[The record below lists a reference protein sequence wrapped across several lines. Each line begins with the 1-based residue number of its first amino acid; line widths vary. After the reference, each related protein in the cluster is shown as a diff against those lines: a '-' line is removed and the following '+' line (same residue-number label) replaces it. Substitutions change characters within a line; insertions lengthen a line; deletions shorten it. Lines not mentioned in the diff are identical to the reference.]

1 MLPVLALGLVSY
13 NSLTQQQR
21 RSYERNEGEPSNAPL
36 ASEEFVLPDSPA
48 FSTFISNKYKI
59 SFKYPSEWVKNPRY
73 IDKYEGKTGYFE
85 VSDLSSNEG
94 TLDEVTQ
101 HEINLPYKPYGST
114 PQITRLTVDGSPAR
128 LIYPSADQI
137 KPLSDREA
145 ALIVQYKTPLTIE
158 GSTYPYVI
166 IWSDRIHMPLI
177 IKTFKFIEQE
187 KTNQG

>member
-13 NSLTQQQR
+13 SSLTQQQR
-21 RSYERNEGEPSNAPL
+21 RSYERNEGEQGNPSLTP
-36 ASEEFVLPDSPA
+36 EEMVLPDPPT
-48 FSTFISNKYKI
+48 FNTFISNKYKI
-59 SFKYPSEWVKNPRY
+59 SFKYPSAWVKNPRY
-73 IDKYEGKTGYFE
+73 ADKYEGKTGYFE

-101 HEINLPYKPYGST
+101 DEINLPYKPYGST
-114 PQITRLTVDGSPAR
+114 PKVTKLTVDGEPAR
-128 LIYPSADQI
+128 LIYPSSDQI

-145 ALIVQYKTPLTIE
+145 ALIVQYKTPLAVE
-158 GSTYPYVI
+158 GAPYPYVI

-177 IKTFKFIEQE
+177 IKTFKFVEQE